1 MACPVPCRWECWS
14 TIKAHSTKK
23 ALDGDFSSY
32 SITFMRALSTLSP
45 IARKSK
51 DSNSELAGIVRF
63 PNVSTGLYIH
73 SSLIGTGVGIP
84 ELVDAAL
91 SVGLSISPPINS
103 GRSAKGFILGGIGGK
118 S

>member
-51 DSNSELAGIVRF
+51 DSNSELAGHRS
-63 PNVSTGLYIH
+63 VSKREYGLIHTLITDWYRCWNTGASRRGAFSWVVNIA
-73 SSLIGTGVGIP
+73 T
-84 ELVDAAL
+84 D
-91 SVGLSISPPINS
+91 
-103 GRSAKGFILGGIGGK
+103 K
-118 S
+118 